1 MDQPSSRRGELHL
14 RVGVLLSDD
23 LLCPIEDARIVK
35 GHDAAIGSV
44 LDMHAHGPAVA
55 VAVATEVVPHGLHV
69 QVQFPSDAVDAA
81 IGEVVLDLPQL
92 VESDVHGERMFG

>member
-1 MDQPSSRRGELHL
+1 M
-14 RVGVLLSDD
+14 GVLLSED
-23 LLCPIEDARIVK
+23 LLGPVEDARIVQR
-35 GHDAAIGSV
+35 HDAAIGSV
-44 LDMHAHGPAVA
+44 LDMHAHGLAVA

-69 QVQFPSDAVDAA
+69 QVQFPGDAVDAA